1 MKLKTNKIMQNTM
14 LKSVEGS
21 QSQALE
27 SIFTMKAISFM
38 LEGNDDIDDSVE
50 EETEEDE
57 EEMEDEIEE
66 GDDDEED
73 EETESEE
80 DDEEDEDEE

>member
-1 MKLKTNKIMQNTM
+1 VKLKTNKIMQNTM

-38 LEGNDDIDDSVE
+38 LEGNDDIDDSVD
-50 EETEEDE
+50 EETEEE
-57 EEMEDEIEE
+57 EVEDEIEE

-73 EETESEE
+73 EET
-80 DDEEDEDEE
+80 DEEEEGNDDEDEE

>member
-21 QSQALE
+21 QNQALE

-38 LEGNDDIDDSVE
+38 LEGSDDIDDSVD

-57 EEMEDEIEE
+57 EMDDDIEE
-66 GDDDEED
+66 GDDDVED

-80 DDEEDEDEE
+80 DEDDDEDEE